1 VSQNRAFEYPIRP
14 TFITRHKREATEQYE
29 PVRARL
35 NDQAPVD
42 CWGRAGDILFW
53 HHRIGHMAGHN
64 RSRQICQAV
73 LYDFVKKEIEQT
85 QDEPPLEDIWLDWS
99 EQVQAAG

>member
-1 VSQNRAFEYPIRP
+1 M
-14 TFITRHKREATEQYE
+14 
-29 PVRARL
+29 RARL

-53 HHRIGHMAGHN
+53 HHRIGHMGGHN
-64 RSRQICQAV
+64 RSRQIRQAV

-85 QDEPPLEDIWLDWS
+85 QDEPLLEDIWLDWS